1 MLDYSDPARAK
12 ALRYSVLFLGHRFPN
27 VRKTT
32 AEALYLKLLS
42 NEEVVDE
49 VSTQHSPCVGIHDM

>member
-1 MLDYSDPARAK
+1 MLDFSGPARSR
-12 ALRYSVLFLGHRFPN
+12 ALRNSALFLGHRFPN

-42 NEEVVDE
+42 HEDIVVDE
-49 VSTQHSPCVGIHDM
+49 VNARKGV